1 MRKSF
6 DDLTIADDFMFCKIM
21 VSSNVRPVHC
31 LTTSF
36 SDEKLAAAWNHRPPW
51 RFCIA
56 NALTNRREHK
66 LTAGLLKSVLPC
78 TLFNDKFF

>member
-6 DDLTIADDFMFCKIM
+6 DDLTIADDFMICKIM

-36 SDEKLAAAWNHRPPW
+36 SDEKLAKA
-51 RFCIA
+51 
-56 NALTNRREHK
+56 
-66 LTAGLLKSVLPC
+66 
-78 TLFNDKFF
+78 